1 MYREYKVVQIIFL
14 LIYEYSC
21 FVFEQVLLNMINE
34 LLLFLFYVMLMEGH
48 AETEDWEAMDIFE
61 SILLISKL

>member
-34 LLLFLFYVMLMEGH
+34 ILLFLFYVMLMEGQ
-48 AETEDWEAMDIFE
+48 AKTKDYEVTDVFE
-61 SILLISKL
+61 SILIISIL